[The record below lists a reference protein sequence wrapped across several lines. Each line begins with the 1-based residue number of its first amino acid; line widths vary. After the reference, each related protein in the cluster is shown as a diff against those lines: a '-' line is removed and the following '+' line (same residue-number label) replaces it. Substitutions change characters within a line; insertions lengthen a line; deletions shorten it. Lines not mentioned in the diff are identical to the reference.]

1 MKFLKSLLAAIL
13 GSFIALGLL
22 FLLAIGMIGAL
33 MPTEETVSVA
43 PSSVLKIDL
52 GSTIGEQTVS
62 DPLDL
67 SSIVPYAGSTSS
79 IGILDAVRA
88 IDYAATDPAI
98 KFIYLTNCGYSSG
111 LAYMEELRGALERFR
126 TSGKPVIAYGENFSF
141 GGYYLASAADK
152 IYADEFASNNI
163 LGVATTII
171 FLKDILD
178 RFGVEMQLIRHGK
191 YKSAGEQFIASDISE
206 ANREQNQAMVDALWQ
221 AAAGSICESRGI
233 ALSDLDRM
241 VNNLELNTAQDMI
254 EAGLVDELRTVNGME
269 QELVTLSGAEKLKDV
284 KMITLDKYI
293 KARIKTDYKAKE
305 KIAIIYADGQINPD
319 GSSEGITA
327 DKFQPIIRDI
337 RADSSVKAVVL
348 RVNSPGG
355 SVQPAEIIRTELELL
370 QQDKPLIVSYGTM
383 AASGGYWISAGA
395 DKIYSN
401 NTTLTGSIGVFSMLP
416 SMEKTFKE
424 IAHVNPVTI
433 RSHHHADMGSMTRK
447 LDRQEVAAFQAQVEM
462 IYDHFINIVA
472 EGRGLTPE
480 RVDEIAQ
487 GRVWC
492 GNEALGIDLV
502 NEIGGIKDALDYA
515 AVAAG
520 LDSYRI
526 EAWPKA
532 KNSLDKL
539 MEGLNSAST
548 AMETFSD
555 PEQLM
560 ESLFQSVKAEK
571 GIYARVPYIYCFE

>member
-33 MPTEETVSVA
+33 MPAEETVSVA

-126 TSGKPVIAYGENFSF
+126 TSGKPVIAYGDNFSF
-141 GGYYLASAADK
+141 GGYYIASVADK

-163 LGVATTII
+163 LGVATSII
-171 FLKDILD
+171 FIKDILD
-178 RFGVEMQLIRHGK
+178 RFGVKMQLIRHGK

-221 AAAGSICESRGI
+221 AAAGSICESREI
-233 ALSDLDRM
+233 SLTDLDRM
-241 VNNLELNTAQDMI
+241 VNNLELNTAYDMLD
-254 EAGLVDELRTVNGME
+254 AGLVDELCTVNGME
-269 QELVTLSGAEKLKDV
+269 ENLRTLAGAEKLKDV
-284 KMITLDKYI
+284 KMISLDKYI
-293 KARIKTDYKAKE
+293 KARIKTNFKAKD
-305 KIAIIYADGQINPD
+305 KIAIIYADGQINPN
-319 GSSEGITA
+319 GSDGITE

-337 RADSSVKAVVL
+337 RADSSIKAVVL

-370 QQDKPLIVSYGTM
+370 QQEKPLIVSYGTM

-401 NTTLTGSIGVFSMLP
+401 STTLTGSIGVFSMIP
-416 SMEKTFKE
+416 SLEKTFKD
-424 IAHVNPVTI
+424 IAHVNPVTV
-433 RSHHHADMGSMTRK
+433 RSHRHADMGSMTRS
-447 LDRQEVAAFQAQVEM
+447 LDREETAAFQEQVEM

-492 GNEALGIDLV
+492 GSEALGIDLV
-502 NEIGGIKDALDYA
+502 NEIGGLKDALDYA
-515 AVAAG
+515 AVSAG
-520 LDSYRI
+520 LEDYRI
-526 EAWPKA
+526 EAYPKA

-539 MEGLNSAST
+539 MEGLNSAET
-548 AMETFSD
+548 AIGAFSD

-560 ESLFQSVKAEK
+560 QSLFESVKAEK